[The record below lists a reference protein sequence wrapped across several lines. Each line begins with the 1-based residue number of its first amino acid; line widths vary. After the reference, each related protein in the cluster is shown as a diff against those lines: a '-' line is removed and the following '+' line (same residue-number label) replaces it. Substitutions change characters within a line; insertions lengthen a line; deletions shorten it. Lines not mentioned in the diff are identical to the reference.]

1 MEKFIENFENTNNV
15 QNQSINPTAEGEM
28 QQASAGAS
36 PVKIDA
42 SEPVIVES
50 HSAARPAPSSGDGEG
65 GNPKKPKKAVKKDY
79 KPVYSVKK
87 KEELDYITEVAKESI
102 KSIINN
108 PEIGAVPFNDN
119 HNFIVNLTAAY
130 KSGIN
135 ILKPTCNRLHGKDKM
150 KTGDSIR
157 TYGAQRP
164 LLVITKEV
172 ADAAE
177 IKVERFPND
186 KRTGELKELDLVV
199 EDGCG
204 RWEYVLGLEEGEM
217 PTLWATFIEPDSLGY
232 YNPSKVMEVINTEL
246 TIWKTPEHLQ
256 KLILEEGQDAHEG
269 WELVQE
275 LYKKGYMYQAA
286 CMAYTL
292 DTDRIKKREVNN
304 EDAGEVF
311 AYIESAKK
319 IHEALVEKFKE
330 GEDKTL
336 KTKEFPKEVSILWRK
351 LKDFKNDEDWATD
364 TFVEFINQFKESK
377 VHEILNAKNV
387 KGEMNKD
394 EVRKKILNEQF
405 NQFIGRK
412 GIDLD

>member
-1 MEKFIENFENTNNV
+1 MKTIFEENLNNV
-15 QNQSINPTAEGEM
+15 QNESINPTAEGEM

-50 HSAARPAPSSGDGEG
+50 HSAARPAPSSGNGEG
-65 GNPKKPKKAVKKDY
+65 GNPKKPKKVVEKDY
-79 KPVYSVKK
+79 KPVYSNKK
-87 KEELDYITEVAKESI
+87 KEELEFITEVAKDSI

-108 PEIGAVPFNDN
+108 PKIPTVPFGD
-119 HNFIVNLTAAY
+119 HNFLVNLTEAY
-130 KSGIN
+130 KNGIN
-135 ILKPTCNRLHGKDKM
+135 LLKPTCNRLHGKDQA

-157 TYGAQRP
+157 TYGAQRH
-164 LLVITKEV
+164 LLVISKAV
-172 ADAAE
+172 ADAAG

-186 KRTGELKELDLVV
+186 KCTDELKDIDFVM
-199 EDGCG
+199 EDGNG
-204 RWEYVLGLEEGEM
+204 RAGYVLGLEEDNM
-217 PTLWATFIEPDSLGY
+217 PTLWASFIEPDALGY

-246 TIWKTPEHLQ
+246 TVWKTPEHLQ

-330 GEDKTL
+330 GDDKTL

-351 LKDFKNDEDWATD
+351 LKDFKNDEDWATN